1 MPEAKVQRHL
11 AMARQPRRLCESLRG
26 LEYLAAR
33 QEIML
38 QQLRSLSPPSCPTKS
53 KGAFSQFGQQSAS
66 RKFDIA
72 SKAKRGKNNQARM
85 GTIPSETIEQIAAA
99 NDIVEVI
106 GSYFPLKRAGAN
118 FRALCPFHQE
128 KTPSFM
134 VSPSRQTFHCFGCG
148 AGGSVFRFVVDY
160 EHVDFPTAVRK
171 LAARAGITVVEKSGR
186 RGAGDEERQRELR
199 QRLLKLHG
207 EAAQWFHENLIKREV
222 GKAARGYLRSRG
234 ITVEIAKRWQL
245 GYAPDEWDAFG
256 CWARSR
262 DYDVRDLI
270 ASGLVKVKDDSDSI
284 GSQRSVSAQRT
295 AHATASYDR
304 FRGRIM
310 FPICNDIGEVIA
322 FSGRLL
328 QNEDGAAKYLNSP
341 ETALFRKGSVLFGL
355 DKSKRALIEADCAV
369 VCEGQ
374 LDLISLFESG
384 ITNVVAPQGT
394 AFTEGQARILKRFV
408 NEVVLCFD
416 ADAAGQKAAERSL
429 DALLQNDLIVRVA
442 EMPAGEDP
450 DSLVRR
456 EGKIAFEKRIADARD
471 FFDYWIEREAANV
484 DLNSLSAKMEVART
498 LAETVSHVHD
508 PVMRGEV
515 ISKISARLA
524 VSTSA
529 FAALVSKQVRKGPS
543 EVTTERR
550 QQQVPPNDIALLCI
564 LALRSEEAHQFLR
577 ARSWREVL
585 SQLPSTY
592 FLERILESE
601 VRPND
606 SASLSA
612 FLASLEPEEED
623 IISGWLHLKTPPNS
637 VAVPWLRLRQAALR
651 RQLDIAKDRLRLP
664 ELSTGDVINL
674 QKQILDLQE
683 QLHELSQPAGA
694 ADS

>member
-1 MPEAKVQRHL
+1 
-11 AMARQPRRLCESLRG
+11 
-26 LEYLAAR
+26 
-33 QEIML
+33 
-38 QQLRSLSPPSCPTKS
+38 
-53 KGAFSQFGQQSAS
+53 
-66 RKFDIA
+66 
-72 SKAKRGKNNQARM
+72 M

-106 GSYFPLKRAGAN
+106 GSYFPLKRAGTN
-118 FRALCPFHQE
+118 FKALCPFHQE

-171 LAARAGITVVEKSGR
+171 LAARAGITVVEKSGG

-199 QRLLKLHG
+199 QRLLKLHA
-207 EAAQWFHENLIKREV
+207 EAAQWFHEHLIKREV
-222 GKAARGYLRSRG
+222 GKAAREYLGSRG

-256 CWARSR
+256 SWARAR
-262 DYDVRDLI
+262 GYDVRDLI
-270 ASGLVKVKDDSDSI
+270 ASGLVKVKDESENPPDQSGAGI
-284 GSQRSVSAQRT
+284 KPQR
-295 AHATASYDR
+295 SYDR
-304 FRGRIM
+304 FRGRII
-310 FPICNDIGEVIA
+310 FSICNDVGEVIA

-328 QNEDGAAKYLNSP
+328 QDKEGAAKYLNSP

-355 DKSKRALIEADCAV
+355 DKSKRTLIEADCAV

-394 AFTEGQARILKRFV
+394 AFTEAQARILKRFV

-442 EMPAGEDP
+442 EMPTGEDP

-456 EGKIAFEKRIADARD
+456 EGKTAFEKRIADARD
-471 FFDYWIEREAANV
+471 FFDYWIERETANV

-498 LAETVSHVHD
+498 LAETVSRVHD
-508 PVMRGEV
+508 LVMRGEV

-524 VSTSA
+524 VSASA
-529 FAALVSKQVRKGPS
+529 FAALVPKQVRKGPS

-550 QQQVPPNDIALLCI
+550 QQLVPPNDIALLCI

-577 ARSWREVL
+577 AQSWREVL

-612 FLASLEPEEED
+612 FLATLEPEEED

-637 VAVPWLRLRQAALR
+637 VAVPWLRLRQSALR

-694 ADS
+694 ADN